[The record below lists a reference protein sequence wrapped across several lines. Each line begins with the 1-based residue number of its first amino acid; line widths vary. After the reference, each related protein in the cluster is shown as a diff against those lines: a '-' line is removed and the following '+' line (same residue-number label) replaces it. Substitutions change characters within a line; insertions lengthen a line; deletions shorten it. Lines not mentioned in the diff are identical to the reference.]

1 MGKVIDITEKLS
13 FENPKLVIKG
23 DEYEIHADA
32 ENMVKIMGLV
42 SGGNVNDV
50 ESMLSAGK
58 LLFGEYNFQR
68 LYTGLPFN
76 SFATVIQTAM
86 ELAAGNDDASAGEV
100 MARTTI

>member
-1 MGKVIDITEKLS
+1 MGKVVDITEKVS

-42 SGGNVNDV
+42 SGGNDV
-50 ESMLSAGK
+50 ESMISAGK
-58 LLFGEYNFQR
+58 LLFGDFNFQR
-68 LYTGLPFN
+68 LYTGLSFN

-86 ELAAGNDDASAGEV
+86 ELASGNDDAPAGEV
-100 MARTTI
+100 MAHTTI